1 MKMVDKQK
9 ILVLGSTGMLG
20 HLVVNYLMTFASL
33 DVLDVSYR
41 SKLRKTTIVMDVM
54 DTDVLEKE
62 ISSLK
67 PDFIVNC
74 IGVLIK
80 GSKNEANAIYL
91 NSYLPHRLK
100 DLAEEFNSKLIHIS
114 TDCVFSGKIGQ
125 YVETDHRDGEGVYS
139 KTKILGEVIDDH
151 NLTVRTSIIGP
162 ELKEN
167 GEGLFDWF
175 MRQDKI
181 ISGYTEHVWS
191 GVTTL
196 ELAKSIKW
204 SIDHDLTGLY
214 HITNN
219 LSITKY
225 NLLKLFNKHTG
236 KDIKIE
242 PMSGPRANK
251 SYLDTRNVLD
261 YEIPSYDEMIRNMIF
276 MISESPEIYPH
287 YQGKLS

>member
-1 MKMVDKQK
+1 MVDKQK

-20 HLVVNYLMTFASL
+20 HQVVNYLTTFASL
-33 DVLDVSYR
+33 DVFDMSYR
-41 SKLRKTTIVMDVM
+41 SKLRKNTIVMDVM
-54 DTDVLEKE
+54 DANVLEKE
-62 ISSLK
+62 ISSIK

-139 KTKILGEVIDDH
+139 KTKTLGEVIDDH
-151 NLTVRTSIIGP
+151 NLTIRTSIIGP
-162 ELKEN
+162 ELKAN

-181 ISGYTEHVWS
+181 VSGYTEHVWS

-236 KDIKIE
+236 KSIQIE
-242 PMSGPRANK
+242 PVSGTKVDK
-251 SYLDTRNVLD
+251 SFVDTRLCLD
-261 YEIPSYDEMIRNMIF
+261 YDIPSYDEMVFDMIF
-276 MISESPEIYPH
+276 NMEHGSNQYRN
-287 YQGKLS
+287 YKGKYL